1 MLLQRIKDTLFWK
14 TQFNNIWDSHLR
26 CYSKARSFFLLEELD
41 KQKYYWREEKGQQ
54 HKYSPRL
61 AVYIAYKELADKW
74 YKENKKRK
82 EEDILE
88 VAYILEQ
95 IYPFI
100 DENGNYQDVKVNLD
114 EPWKGYAEK
123 RWENYREKKKKE
135 ENFYRELQS
144 YRFKNEEINAAWL
157 KLKSGNIPIISQKV
171 WQASFPRKS
180 AKDIIDETNVSIH
193 DFVFWIC
200 VFKEYL
206 DYYEEVISGH
216 NMYIRSREQESLE
229 IAISACE

>member
-1 MLLQRIKDTLFWK
+1 M
-14 TQFNNIWDSHLR
+14 
-26 CYSKARSFFLLEELD
+26 
-41 KQKYYWREEKGQQ
+41 
-54 HKYSPRL
+54 
-61 AVYIAYKELADKW
+61 
-74 YKENKKRK
+74 
-82 EEDILE
+82 
-88 VAYILEQ
+88 AYILEQ